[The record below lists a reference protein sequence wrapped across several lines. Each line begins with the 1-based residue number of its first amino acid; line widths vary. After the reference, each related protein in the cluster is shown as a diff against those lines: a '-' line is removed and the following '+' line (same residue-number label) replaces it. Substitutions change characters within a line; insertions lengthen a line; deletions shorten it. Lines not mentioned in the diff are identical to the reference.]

1 VSPKAALE
9 SEEEEKDSPTPSR
22 VRRRFEK
29 RSSFGKLFQEEE
41 FKKKNLKAG
50 TKMKLPGRRTTT
62 FGFGDIDL
70 DESNESEGVEPA
82 AVEEP
87 FSHLLTPSPKK
98 RESRSA
104 KRQKFSSEAE
114 NSQASSS
121 SQSYWVLLA
130 DVRTI
135 RSTSPV
141 ALSQA
146 SR

>member
-1 VSPKAALE
+1 M
-9 SEEEEKDSPTPSR
+9 
-22 VRRRFEK
+22 RRRFEK

-41 FKKKNLKAG
+41 CTKKNLKAG

-70 DESNESEGVEPA
+70 DESNESEGVEPTV
-82 AVEEP
+82 VEDS
-87 FSHLLTPSPKK
+87 FSPLFTPSPKK

-121 SQSYWVLLA
+121 SQRFWVLLA
-130 DVRTI
+130 DLRTI
-135 RSTSPV
+135 RSTSPI
-141 ALSQA
+141 AFSQA
-146 SR
+146 GR

>member
-1 VSPKAALE
+1 MSPKAALE

-41 FKKKNLKAG
+41 CTKKNLKAG

-70 DESNESEGVEPA
+70 DESNESEG
-82 AVEEP
+82 EP
-87 FSHLLTPSPKK
+87 FSPLFTPSPKK

-121 SQSYWVLLA
+121 SQRFWVLLA
-130 DVRTI
+130 DLRTI
-135 RSTSPV
+135 RSTSPI
-141 ALSQA
+141 AFSQG